1 MSEFDDSLLG
11 REVMDLEDT
20 ARWRGEKADQWP
32 DDQRNAQAQAY
43 LTELASKLRG
53 VAGTPKAVAFEA
65 LHDFIF
71 SGTDAENPV
80 EVVRLWSEYRSGIGF
95 RNFPATAEEYLDQ
108 LMELAR
114 DAF

>member
-1 MSEFDDSLLG
+1 MSESDETLLG
-11 REVMDLEDT
+11 REVMELEDA
-20 ARWRGEKADQWP
+20 ARWRGEKAIQWP
-32 DDQRNAQAQAY
+32 DDGRNAQAQVN

-53 VAGTPKAVAFEA
+53 IAGSPKAVAFEA

-71 SGTDAENPV
+71 SGADTDNPV

-95 RNFPATAEEYLDQ
+95 RIFPTTAEEYIDQ

-114 DAF
+114 DAS